1 VPRGSYFHGGGE
13 ITVHAS
19 RPANSGEIVI
29 AVIPEEKLPL
39 LFQPAPYQRRVGYAL
54 ILAREIAAAHGGR
67 MEVES
72 STDPLAH
79 GTTIRMVL
87 PAD

>member
-1 VPRGSYFHGGGE
+1 
-13 ITVHAS
+13 VHAS